1 MPMNTGFPGDIGKLL
16 IIAGGVLVAVG
27 LLFILGSRFSFFG
40 LGHLPGDIR
49 YKGKNTTIYFPLTT
63 CIILS
68 LVFTLVFWL
77 ISYFTRH

>member
-1 MPMNTGFPGDIGKLL
+1 MNTGFPGDIGKLL

>member
-1 MPMNTGFPGDIGKLL
+1 MNTGFPADFGKLL
-16 IIAGGVLVAVG
+16 VIVGGVLIVLG
-27 LLFILGSRFSFFG
+27 FLFMLSSRFSFFG

-49 YKGKNTTIYFPLTT
+49 YQGKSTTFYFPLTT

-68 LVFTLVFWL
+68 VAATLILWL